1 MTLSE
6 DEGEPSRITAPLGS
20 APKPADGDVVDDPPP
35 KKEAKKDT
43 TFIVTLEGVEGQK
56 AAAGQRKKEAPPS
69 ADATEKKSD
78 AAKVMAAFKFK
89 PTTATP
95 AAATTSKGSAT
106 ASAPSATS
114 TQVNSTN
121 KSEVC
126 CSFNP
131 QNSSDSVFCVA
142 LSCEAFPNKLYL
154 LRSIMLFKGE
164 KCSSVSS
171 AGEPAPTGSQAD
183 EGESEYRRHI
193 SCVRRSAEAEGGCF
207 ARQAQGGCCAGQA
220 EGGGG

>member
-20 APKPADGDVVDDPPP
+20 APKPADGDVVNDSHP

-56 AAAGQRKKEAPPS
+56 AAAGQQKKEAPPS
-69 ADATEKKSD
+69 ADAPDKKSD

-95 AAATTSKGSAT
+95 AAATTSKESAT
-106 ASAPSATS
+106 TSAPSATP

-121 KSEVC
+121 NKSEVC
-126 CSFNP
+126 
-131 QNSSDSVFCVA
+131 
-142 LSCEAFPNKLYL
+142 
-154 LRSIMLFKGE
+154 
-164 KCSSVSS
+164 
-171 AGEPAPTGSQAD
+171 
-183 EGESEYRRHI
+183 
-193 SCVRRSAEAEGGCF
+193 
-207 ARQAQGGCCAGQA
+207 
-220 EGGGG
+220 

>member
-1 MTLSE
+1 MTAISKCESDFSLDEGENGAAPKSESEVTLSE

-20 APKPADGDVVDDPPP
+20 APKPADGDVVDPPP

-56 AAAGQRKKEAPPS
+56 AAAGQQKKEAPPS
-69 ADATEKKSD
+69 ADAPDKKSD

-95 AAATTSKGSAT
+95 TAATKESKESAT
-106 ASAPSATS
+106 APSATS

-126 CSFNP
+126 
-131 QNSSDSVFCVA
+131 
-142 LSCEAFPNKLYL
+142 
-154 LRSIMLFKGE
+154 
-164 KCSSVSS
+164 
-171 AGEPAPTGSQAD
+171 
-183 EGESEYRRHI
+183 
-193 SCVRRSAEAEGGCF
+193 
-207 ARQAQGGCCAGQA
+207 
-220 EGGGG
+220 